1 MPLGTNILT
10 IKGPEYILNR
20 IHDTG
25 LALHRTND
33 ISGNLWLSTYSEMY
47 FGPYIYVLC
56 RTSNCLTVS
65 YKSPGG
71 ILKPYLE
78 ALAYKYRHC
87 FWKNEYTDPS
97 KIDTWMGRM
106 ANGRVVE
113 QMTEP
118 EPMEDYLV
126 M

>member
-1 MPLGTNILT
+1 MRLGQNILT
-10 IKGPEYILNR
+10 IKGPSQILNR

-47 FGPYIYVLC
+47 FGSYIYVLG
-56 RTSNCLTVS
+56 RTPTCLTVQ

-78 ALAYKYRHC
+78 TLIRKYRHC
-87 FWKNEYTDPS
+87 FFKNEYRDPS
-97 KIDTWMGRM
+97 KIDTWMGRFVH
-106 ANGRVVE
+106 GKVVE

-118 EPMEDYLV
+118 EDMDDYEV
-126 M
+126 T